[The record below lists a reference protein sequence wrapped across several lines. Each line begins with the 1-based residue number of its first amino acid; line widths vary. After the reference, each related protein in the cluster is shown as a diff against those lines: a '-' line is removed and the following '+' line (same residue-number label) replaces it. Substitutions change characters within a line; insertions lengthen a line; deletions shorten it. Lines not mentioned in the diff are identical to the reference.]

1 MTDIALPIADWTEV
15 AGHWIFLA
23 LFAYGAVEAY
33 LSIRSA
39 YLAEASAA
47 QQAAWTAHLPCCGL
61 CGAHRLLTT
70 TEITV
75 LDDIGHRI
83 TDSHTVPV
91 CSDCREAI
99 TSYTKENAA

>member
-1 MTDIALPIADWTEV
+1 MELTPIVDYPELF
-15 AGHWIFLA
+15 GHWLFLA
-23 LFAYGAVEAY
+23 LLALAVIAAYRAV
-33 LSIRSA
+33 RSA

-47 QQAAWTAHLPCCGL
+47 HQAAWTAHLPCCGL